1 MCRRCSSQL
10 QTQLPIRD
18 ANGLVGNG
26 NELIGSG
33 RLIINDGD
41 AFYRNMMRALVPTG
55 VAAGQ

>member
-18 ANGLVGNG
+18 GNGLVGNG

-55 VAAGQ
+55 IAAGQ

>member
-18 ANGLVGNG
+18 GDGMVCNG
-26 NELIGSG
+26 NELIAVG

-41 AFYRNMMRALVPTG
+41 AFYRNMVRALVPTG
-55 VAAGQ
+55 ITAGQ

>member
-33 RLIINDGD
+33 RLIINDSD